1 MPKTSRLI
9 ARTSKWIS
17 LSMGR
22 CLILNHKIAVLRILA
37 CFLFTTDSWG
47 KPYSSLLRYFTST
60 NLNALFFLNMRSISP
75 NRQRKLWAIITA
87 PFFFKNA
94 RAKRSPFLPV
104 EVELMLNNG
113 AKIWPQQA
121 EGHTVDWTWSVLFNT
136 LAMQFGWIA
145 FVFVKPIHWIYLM
158 VFSHYSIAFDFG

>member
-22 CLILNHKIAVLRILA
+22 CLSLNHKVAVLRILA

-60 NLNALFFLNMRSISP
+60 NLKALFFLNMRSISP
-75 NRQRKLWAIITA
+75 NRQRKLWATIVD
-87 PFFFKNA
+87 PFFSKNA
-94 RAKRSPFLPV
+94 RAKRSPFLPI
-104 EVELMLNNG
+104 EVLLMSMGSNLDRLTEN
-113 AKIWPQQA
+113 A
-121 EGHTVDWTWSVLFNT
+121 EIYGSR
-136 LAMQFGWIA
+136 
-145 FVFVKPIHWIYLM
+145 VFRLVKFHEISA
-158 VFSHYSIAFDFG
+158 VFDGRKRPTPYSRSPC